1 MYIPI
6 GVSLKAKTCPVDWVL
21 RHASA
26 KPEHCSRKTPN
37 GMQTIATGYRFMS
50 WCRTWGCSLQVQLL
64 VLGEDQSRRPSAR
77 SVFFLLNTPETLLL
91 FGGNRERWANRIIWR
106 TLSRLSTSRKAWH
119 HWTNYIHIWISLISG
134 SGSSLVIEPAS
145 WVPPNKSRVS
155 GAFLQASATNEIVL
169 SKNVKC

>member
-6 GVSLKAKTCPVDWVL
+6 GVSPKAKTRPVDWVL

-50 WCRTWGCSLQVQLL
+50 WCRTWGCQLQVHLL
-64 VLGEDQSRRPSAR
+64 VLGEDQSWGPSAR
-77 SVFFLLNTPETLLL
+77 SVV
-91 FGGNRERWANRIIWR
+91 NRERWANRIIWR

-119 HWTNYIHIWISLISG
+119 HWTNYIHIWISLIAAVVLHW
-134 SGSSLVIEPAS
+134 SLNQQV
-145 WVPPNKSRVS
+145 
-155 GAFLQASATNEIVL
+155 GYLQIRAESEAHFY
-169 SKNVKC
+169 KHQPQMK

>member
-6 GVSLKAKTCPVDWVL
+6 GVSPKAKTCPVDWVL

-50 WCRTWGCSLQVQLL
+50 WCRTWGCQLQVHLL
-64 VLGEDQSRRPSAR
+64 VLGEDQSWGPSAR
-77 SVFFLLNTPETLLL
+77 SVV
-91 FGGNRERWANRIIWR
+91 NRERWANRIIWR

-145 WVPPNKSRVS
+145 WVPPNKSRVW

>member
-1 MYIPI
+1 MHQQNQSIVRGRHQMACKPLLQAI
-6 GVSLKAKTCPVDWVL
+6 DLWADVVLEAVSCKFICSFLVRTKAGDPAPGQC
-21 RHASA
+21 
-26 KPEHCSRKTPN
+26 
-37 GMQTIATGYRFMS
+37 
-50 WCRTWGCSLQVQLL
+50 
-64 VLGEDQSRRPSAR
+64 
-77 SVFFLLNTPETLLL
+77 FFLLNTPETLLL